1 MDDESAPH
9 DRLHHLLFGH
19 REVVE
24 DLLRHIVRRL
34 DFAGDGRWIDE
45 LDWTTLKREKETSTA
60 EKLDRRFSDIVWS
73 LNWRGS
79 PLYLILL
86 LEFQS
91 RPDRFM
97 ALRQLTYLALFY
109 EGLVKSGRVGA
120 GKKLPAALPICLYNG
135 EKAWRASTSI
145 DGLIAP
151 CPEELLPFQPRFQ
164 YLLIEELKIEVDLA
178 ADERNAA
185 GSVFAVQQVDSRTRL
200 WAVLDAIQR
209 WLPVSE
215 YEALRRDIITL
226 VRFSVPDEMHGSGA
240 QLHLE
245 DFMMRAKELLTKE
258 LYEDRAVW
266 RAEGRS
272 EGREEG
278 RSEGRE
284 EGRSEGL
291 RSVLGKQLRLKF
303 GALPAGVEMRLAEA
317 TGDQLEIWTER
328 VLVASNL
335 DEVLA

>member
-9 DRLHHLLFGH
+9 DRLHHLLFSH

-60 EKLDRRFSDIVWS
+60 EKLDRRFSDVVWS
-73 LNWRGS
+73 VHWRGS

-109 EGLVKSGRVGA
+109 EGLVKAGRVGP
-120 GKKLPAALPICLYNG
+120 GKLLPAALPICLYNG
-135 EKAWRASTSI
+135 EQVWRAPTSLER
-145 DGLIAP
+145 LIAP
-151 CPEELLPFQPRFQ
+151 CPKELLLFQPRFQ
-164 YLLIEELKIEVDLA
+164 HLLIEELKFPVDLA
-178 ADERNAA
+178 GEDRNAA
-185 GSVFAVQQVDSRTRL
+185 GSVFAVQQADSQTRL
-200 WAVLDAIQR
+200 WAVLDAIRR
-209 WLPVSE
+209 WLPLSE
-215 YEALRRDIITL
+215 YESLRRDIFTL
-226 VRFSVPDEMHGSGA
+226 VGFVVPD
-240 QLHLE
+240 QLRRNGDKLPLE
-245 DFMMRAKELLTKE
+245 EFMLRAKRLLTQE
-258 LYEDRAVW
+258 YERDLAAS

-272 EGREEG
+272 EGR
-278 RSEGRE
+278 SEGRI
-284 EGRSEGL
+284 EGL
-291 RSVLGKQLRLKF
+291 RSVLGKLLRLKF
-303 GALPAGVEMRLAEA
+303 GSLPTAVETRLLEA

-328 VLVASNL
+328 VLLSSSL

>member
-73 LNWRGS
+73 LSWRGS

-135 EKAWRASTSI
+135 EKAWRAPTSM
-145 DGLIAP
+145 DGLMAP
-151 CPEELLPFQPRFQ
+151 CPTELQPFQPRFQ

-185 GSVFAVQQVDSRTRL
+185 GSVFAVQQADSRARL
-200 WAVLDAIQR
+200 LTIFDAIRR
-209 WLPVSE
+209 WLPLSE
-215 YEALRRDIITL
+215 YESLRRDIATL
-226 VRFSVPDEMHGSGA
+226 VGFVVPEQRQEIGDT
-240 QLHLE
+240 LDLE
-245 DFMMRAKELLTKE
+245 EFMLRAKRLLTQE
-258 LYEDRAVW
+258 YEGDLAAS

-272 EGREEG
+272 EGR
-278 RSEGRE
+278 SEGRIE
-284 EGRSEGL
+284 AL
-291 RSVLGKQLRLKF
+291 RSVLAKQLRLKF
-303 GALPAGVEMRLAEA
+303 GALPAGVETRLAQA